1 MFSYGKDNFIDFTNM
16 KGTFGIFAPNTSGK
30 SSLWDAL
37 SFCLFDKCSRTSKA
51 INVLNNSKCSFNCTF
66 NYEIDGVDY
75 FIKRVASKSPK
86 RGTVK
91 VDVDFYRE
99 KDGVKEFL
107 NGEDRRAT
115 NAIIRQHLGSYD
127 DFVLTA
133 MSVQNN
139 NSGFIEK
146 SQKERKE
153 LLAKF
158 LDVDVFEQLYQVA
171 NNEIKELS
179 TLLKEYKKENFTE
192 KVSFL
197 NNELNQHNKA
207 LDVALSKVEN
217 LNKSRNKIQDK
228 VEKFI
233 NSLITLDGNFGDIEI
248 LKEKKLSIDKK
259 ISDFKNLK
267 IEYDKKL
274 KSYNQFHSEQTKKY
288 NAYDL
293 DTLKKREKKY
303 VELKSKKFKIQNNL
317 QIVKESINHNTKHL
331 DGIGSLSFDSE
342 CKHCIANKNT
352 PFAKQSATLKSE
364 IDNLKKQLQEFELQI
379 CKLDS
384 EMLVHDVSDEYE
396 ILKKLKQ
403 SIYETS
409 DSIKEYQYKTENID
423 LKIKTLS
430 SELSKLNESIKNTN
444 KQKEAIQHNLK
455 TQSVIDNY
463 KSKCKIFDDEISDLN
478 SIIIEISGDIKIIE
492 NDLKKTNDSIIR
504 LEQMEKKYL
513 GYEHYLK
520 CVRRDGIP
528 YKLISDILPKLE
540 IEINNILSPIVD
552 FRILLN
558 TDGKNINGY
567 IVYDDD
573 DKRPGFEYEPWH
585 YSYKPISKNLL
596 EELKKNNISKLI
608 SDLEIMGKEYLTK
621 EFIEKYINE
630 NILGVNKEL
639 EL

>member
-1 MFSYGKDNFIDFTNM
+1 M
-16 KGTFGIFAPNTSGK
+16 
-30 SSLWDAL
+30 
-37 SFCLFDKCSRTSKA
+37 
-51 INVLNNSKCSFNCTF
+51 
-66 NYEIDGVDY
+66 
-75 FIKRVASKSPK
+75 
-86 RGTVK
+86 
-91 VDVDFYRE
+91 
-99 KDGVKEFL
+99 
-107 NGEDRRAT
+107 
-115 NAIIRQHLGSYD
+115 
-127 DFVLTA
+127 
-133 MSVQNN
+133 
-139 NSGFIEK
+139 
-146 SQKERKE
+146 
-153 LLAKF
+153 
-158 LDVDVFEQLYQVA
+158 
-171 NNEIKELS
+171 
-179 TLLKEYKKENFTE
+179 
-192 KVSFL
+192 
-197 NNELNQHNKA
+197 
-207 LDVALSKVEN
+207 SKVEN

-520 CVRRDGIP
+520 RVRRDGIP

-558 TDGKNINGY
+558 TDGKNINSFIAY
-567 IVYDDD
+567 KDDNYWPLELTSGMEKFISSIAIRTALVNISNLPRPNFMAID
-573 DKRPGFEYEPWH
+573 EGFGSLDSANFNSLYLLFSYLKTQFDFIITISHIDKTRDMVDNIID
-585 YSYKPISKNLL
+585 ISK
-596 EELKKNNISKLI
+596 IDGFSSI
-608 SDLEIMGKEYLTK
+608 QYL
-621 EFIEKYINE
+621 
-630 NILGVNKEL
+630 
-639 EL
+639 